1 MAGSGLSGPA
11 PQVALPP
18 TTTGLP
24 ALRSTRVED
33 LPWAEPWARVT
44 RALSHAVATPA
55 RELSWKGT
63 ARQFAVNGKSVAA
76 MVRRAVPYGL
86 RNRKR
91 PPVHIIGIDEVS
103 RRTYLLLVAYG
114 PSR

>member
-1 MAGSGLSGPA
+1 
-11 PQVALPP
+11 
-18 TTTGLP
+18 
-24 ALRSTRVED
+24 VED

-86 RNRKR
+86 RNRRR
-91 PPVHIIGIDEVS
+91 PPVRMIGIDEV
-103 RRTYLLLVAYG
+103 RRRKGQVYLTVGITWSAAWCCG
-114 PSR
+114 WAMAARKTP